1 MERELADVFVRAAR
15 LLGLPR
21 SLGEIFGLLY
31 VSPEPLT
38 MEQIRS
44 RLNISLGSAS
54 QGLRQL
60 RAFRAVK
67 VRYVPGDRKDHYVAE
82 PSFRHIVSGF
92 IQEEIRP
99 HLESGH
105 ARLAT
110 MRKLMAG
117 LPEEEREF
125 LGKKVDQLENLHKT
139 GDRLL
144 PMLVGLIRI

>member
-1 MERELADVFVRAAR
+1 MADVFVRAAR

-44 RLNISLGSAS
+44 RLHISLGSAS

-67 VRYVPGDRKDHYVAE
+67 VQYVPGDRKDHFVAE

-92 IQEEIRP
+92 IREEIRP
-99 HLESGH
+99 HLDSGH
-105 ARLAT
+105 ARLT
-110 MRKLMAG
+110 IMRNLLAG

-125 LGKKVDQLENLHKT
+125 LDKKVEQLENLHKT

-144 PMLVGLIRI
+144 PLLVGLIRI